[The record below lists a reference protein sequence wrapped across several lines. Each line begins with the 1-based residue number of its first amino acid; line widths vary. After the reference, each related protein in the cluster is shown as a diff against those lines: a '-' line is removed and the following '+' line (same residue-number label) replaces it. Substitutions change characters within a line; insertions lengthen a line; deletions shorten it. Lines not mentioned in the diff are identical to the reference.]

1 MVDRNIEPGI
11 LKVLDCVQANIDEDG
26 FGDKLV
32 IINTKQERLFYDI
45 VNPQEKMKDLSSRNC
60 SDAGTPRPGVNHG
73 DCKAPGFDTNG
84 TDALI
89 KIEDIEENDRCV
101 IGNYEYTPSGSH
113 CVMWPYMTM
122 SGIQETVW
130 IYCAFYDPPQLVRLI
145 TPHQH
150 GSYMIAQTY
159 ITEDFDL
166 YYLVENIWD
175 QKFELWYTDLD
186 CPDSF
191 TDFVDQEFK
200 MEKLFEYSMESVGG
214 KQCID
219 MFVRSPSG
227 KSKVSTNKKLFAFFL
242 HKS

>member
-1 MVDRNIEPGI
+1 M
-11 LKVLDCVQANIDEDG
+11 
-26 FGDKLV
+26 
-32 IINTKQERLFYDI
+32 
-45 VNPQEKMKDLSSRNC
+45 
-60 SDAGTPRPGVNHG
+60 
-73 DCKAPGFDTNG
+73 
-84 TDALI
+84 
-89 KIEDIEENDRCV
+89 
-101 IGNYEYTPSGSH
+101 
-113 CVMWPYMTM
+113 
-122 SGIQETVW
+122 
-130 IYCAFYDPPQLVRLI
+130 
-145 TPHQH
+145 
-150 GSYMIAQTY
+150 
-159 ITEDFDL
+159 TEDFDL